1 MHPTLT
7 SCFPLALG
15 TAPFG
20 TGIPRDTSFS
30 ILDAFTDLGGNLIDT
45 AAVYGMGVSEQTLGE
60 WMRLRGSRHRVV
72 ISTKGGHPSLPD
84 WSRRIT
90 EGDIRADMEAS
101 LRYLGTDHVDIYF
114 LHRDD
119 ESKPVEAIMP
129 ILDTLV
135 REGKTRLI
143 GASNWTVARINEAN
157 AFAKANGMA
166 GFSVSQ
172 IFHNAAFINKEGV
185 YDQTLVAMAPAE
197 HEGYAANG
205 IPVMAYTAQAQGLFS
220 HIRDKG
226 YEGLSDG
233 MVRTYLNPATRK
245 RAEKIL
251 AVSSETGLSP
261 TAISLAYLLGD
272 RKVKTFPILGISRA
286 ERLYES
292 MQVFTLFEKYP
303 SLHFS

>member
-1 MHPTLT
+1 MHPILT

-20 TGIPRDTSFS
+20 TGIPRDTAFS

-84 WSRRIT
+84 WSRRIN

-129 ILDTLV
+129 ILDALV

-157 AFAKANGMA
+157 TFARENGMA
-166 GFSVSQ
+166 EFSVSQ

-185 YDQTLVAMAPAE
+185 YDQTLVAMDPAE

-226 YEGLSDG
+226 FDGLSEG

-261 TAISLAYLLGD
+261 TAVSLAYLLGD
-272 RKVKTFPILGISRA
+272 RQVKTFPILGISRA